1 MTKEISFSCM
11 HFIIAYEKKNIYTF
25 LFVPPKA
32 RTTEC
37 LKNRRKNICRQIV
50 RIVKRILFCVRWRR
64 DDSNEKIKYII
75 LRRPRLLLRWY
86 KQMSVF
92 CRLNVFCIIIVI
104 KYELISFSV
113 FHEIRFMLAHTC
125 AHMQPNRIH
134 TSVDRRDTHSRF
146 GRREKEVTTL

>member
-11 HFIIAYEKKNIYTF
+11 HFIIAYEKIYIFFCSFHPKPEPRNAEKPTKKYIYADRLSVYCEKNSLLCELTKRRF
-25 LFVPPKA
+25 
-32 RTTEC
+32 EQ
-37 LKNRRKNICRQIV
+37 KN
-50 RIVKRILFCVRWRR
+50 
-64 DDSNEKIKYII
+64 II

-125 AHMQPNRIH
+125 TQLYTYI
-134 TSVDRRDTHSRF
+134 
-146 GRREKEVTTL
+146 GR